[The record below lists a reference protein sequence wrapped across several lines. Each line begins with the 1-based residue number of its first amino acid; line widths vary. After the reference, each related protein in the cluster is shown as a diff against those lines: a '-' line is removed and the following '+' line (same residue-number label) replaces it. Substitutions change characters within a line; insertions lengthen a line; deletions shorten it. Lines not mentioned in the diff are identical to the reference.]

1 MNVKALVD
9 FHDNLRDIDRKRGEE
24 FIVSRERFDEIN
36 RIGNEKAGIDLVE
49 EVVRTV
55 EAKGAETPESRA
67 KAAPSKRRAARKAS
81 SK

>member
-9 FHDNLRDIDRKRGEE
+9 FHDNLRDVDRKAGEE
-24 FIVSRERFDEIN
+24 FVVSRERYEEIN
-36 RIGNEKAGIDLVE
+36 RIGNEKAGIALVE

-67 KAAPSKRRAARKAS
+67 KSKRRARKAV
-81 SK
+81 

>member
-9 FHDNLRDIDRKRGEE
+9 FHDNLRDVDRKAGEE
-24 FIVSRERFDEIN
+24 FVVSRERYEEIMRVGQN
-36 RIGNEKAGIDLVE
+36 YGIALVE

-67 KAAPSKRRAARKAS
+67 KSKRRARKAV
-81 SK
+81 